1 MFGTLIFLILFGGS
15 GKETKWA
22 SRSGYLDPE
31 MLLKFYNAPVVVEKY
46 EDAIQTALY
55 EQLRQQFLADNKG
68 DIAYVRVFGEL
79 FGGKYEGHKVKHRAI
94 QKEVSYC
101 PDIEFIVFDIEYF
114 FASSEDG
121 KLEKMGDESE
131 DENTESAM
139 SHFLTPAE
147 VITLCQ
153 SCNIPVLDILHSG
166 TLDEMMELNKV
177 FQSTVPATIFNLPP
191 MKSNNEAEGYVL
203 KPKSQVFYKPD
214 KTRILLKHKNPKFTE
229 SRTTVK
235 AKVITNTGANEFTEN
250 EAVVFEELKE
260 YINENRINAVLSKL
274 DENMRSKRK
283 AVFFLISNDA
293 FEDILLELSHVENA
307 PKKERSK
314 YKKHLNN
321 YTEEYCN
328 FHKIDFLSS

>member
-1 MFGTLIFLILFGGS
+1 
-15 GKETKWA
+15 
-22 SRSGYLDPE
+22 
-31 MLLKFYNAPVVVEKY
+31 MLVKFNNAPVVVEKY

-55 EQLRQQFLADNKG
+55 DQLREQFLAENKG

-101 PDIEFIVFDIEYF
+101 PDIEFIVFDIEYLI
-114 FASSEDG
+114 ASSERDEKLDVMESEKKIDG
-121 KLEKMGDESE
+121 DDDESL
-131 DENTESAM
+131 ESM
-139 SHFLTPAE
+139 ISHFLTPSE

-153 SCNIPVLDILHSG
+153 SCNVPALNILHSG
-166 TLDEMMELNKV
+166 TLDEMMALDNV
-177 FQSTVPATIFNLPP
+177 FQSTLPSTFFGLPP

-229 SRTTVK
+229 SKTTEK
-235 AKVITNTGANEFTEN
+235 SKVNTNTGTNEFTEN

-260 YINENRINAVLSKL
+260 FINENRINAVLSKL

-283 AVFFLISNDA
+283 AVYFLISNDA
-293 FEDILLELSHVENA
+293 FEDILLELDHVANA
-307 PKKERSK
+307 PKKERAK
-314 YKKHLNN
+314 YKKHLNV
-321 YTEEYCN
+321 YTEEYCD
-328 FHKIDFLSS
+328 FHNIDFLSS